1 MHLVRLRA
9 RIKIPGMISCLTG
22 AVPFREDTLP
32 DTESQ
37 VFFEVKGPGFCNA
50 RIEMSGS
57 FSFMCYPGVHPALTS
72 ED

>member
-9 RIKIPGMISCLTG
+9 RIKIPGMISLTG
-22 AVPFREDTLP
+22 AVPFREGTLP
-32 DTESQ
+32 DTGSR
-37 VFFEVKGPGFCNA
+37 VFVEVKGPGFCNA